1 MPKANQDIRDILEK
15 ERIYQYEI
23 AHKMGILE
31 NSFSRKLRFEL
42 TDDEKKFD
50 SVLEK
55 EIPKSVAES
64 KRLKEVYSTSH
75 PHGDEV

>member
-42 TDDEKKFD
+42 TDDEKKEVFKAI
-50 SVLEK
+50 EQIKK
-55 EIPKSVAES
+55 E
-64 KRLKEVYSTSH
+64 R
-75 PHGDEV
+75 